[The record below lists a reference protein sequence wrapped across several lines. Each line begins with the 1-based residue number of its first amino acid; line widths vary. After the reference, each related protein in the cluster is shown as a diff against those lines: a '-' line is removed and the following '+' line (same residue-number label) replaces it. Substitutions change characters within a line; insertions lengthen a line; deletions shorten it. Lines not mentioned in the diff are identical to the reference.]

1 MGVSLDTFK
10 KTVDKLGK
18 YITDNFLAKDAIK
31 EGDGVTINKTNGN
44 ITVNINTEA
53 LMKREEYASEAN
65 EGYVKKSEETKMVE
79 ALKGAQPGM
88 YLGTD
93 SNGNYGAYRLPFSE
107 ESKDK
112 GIYQMVL
119 LNPPVN
125 SPQSVDSMIDLKDC
139 KVFIQAFK
147 FVTGDQDVIAILK
160 EFNNRNK
167 DSFYYDEE
175 YVEFENGMSINR
187 NFIYELSS
195 VKDFYESDEISKSD
209 FVDRIEVKE
218 YESN

>member
-31 EGDGVTINKTNGN
+31 EGDGITINKTDGN
-44 ITVNINTEA
+44 VTVNINTEA
-53 LMKREEYASEAN
+53 LMKKEEYASEAN
-65 EGYVKKSEETKMVE
+65 EGYVKKADEAKMVE
-79 ALKGAQPGM
+79 ALKNAQPNM

-112 GIYQMVL
+112 GVYQMVL

-125 SPQSVDSMIDLKDC
+125 SPQSVESMVDLKDC
-139 KVFIQAFK
+139 KIFTQAYKFIA
-147 FVTGDQDVIAILK
+147 GEQDVVSTLK
-160 EFNNRNK
+160 EFNNANK
-167 DSFYYDEE
+167 DSFYCNSDVISFEE
-175 YVEFENGMSINR
+175 NMKINNLHDIKYVTVNDYFESEIIDKEKFING
-187 NFIYELSS
+187 F
-195 VKDFYESDEISKSD
+195 
-209 FVDRIEVKE
+209 EVI
-218 YESN
+218 

>member
-18 YITDNFLAKDAIK
+18 YITDNFLTKDAIK
-31 EGDGVTINKTNGN
+31 EGDGVTINKTDGN
-44 ITVNINTEA
+44 VTVNINTET
-53 LMKREEYASEAN
+53 LMKKGIYASEMN
-65 EGYVKKSEETKMVE
+65 EGYVKKADEAKMVE

-107 ESKDK
+107 ESQEK

-125 SPQSVDSMIDLKDC
+125 SPQSVESMVDLQEC
-139 KVFIQAFK
+139 KVFAQAYK
-147 FVTGDQDVIAILK
+147 FVAGEQDIVSTLK
-160 EFNNRNK
+160 EFNNANK
-167 DSFYYDEE
+167 DSFYCNSDVISFEE
-175 YVEFENGMSINR
+175 NMKINNLHDIKYVTVNDYFESEIIDKEKFING
-187 NFIYELSS
+187 F
-195 VKDFYESDEISKSD
+195 
-209 FVDRIEVKE
+209 EVI
-218 YESN
+218 